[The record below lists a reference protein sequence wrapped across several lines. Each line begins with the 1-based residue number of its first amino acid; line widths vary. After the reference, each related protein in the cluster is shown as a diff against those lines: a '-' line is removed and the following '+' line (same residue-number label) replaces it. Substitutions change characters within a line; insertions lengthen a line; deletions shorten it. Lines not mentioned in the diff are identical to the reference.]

1 MPLPRDFYAQP
12 TLLVAEQLLGKLLV
26 RVVRKGEITGRIV
39 EVEAYIGEEDP
50 ACHAA
55 RGPTRRNS
63 IMYGEPGHA
72 YVYFT
77 YGMHYM
83 LNFVTE
89 PEGFPAAV
97 LIRALEPLDGVG
109 LMRRSRKRRA
119 TRELTSGPGKLCQA
133 LKIDLS
139 LNGADLCRPPLYVED
154 SGTRPEKII
163 WAERVGIR
171 EGCDRLW
178 RCYVAGNPFVSIRA
192 KNENF
197 HNRRR

>member
-26 RVVRKGEITGRIV
+26 RLVGRGAIVGKIV
-39 EVEAYIGEEDP
+39 EVEAYIGEDDP

-63 IMYGEPGHA
+63 VMYGEPGHA

-77 YGMHYM
+77 YGMHHM

-89 PEGFPAAV
+89 PAGFPAAV
-97 LIRALEPLDGVG
+97 LIRALEPVEGVE
-109 LMRRSRKRRA
+109 LMRRWRKGRA
-119 TRELTSGPGKLCQA
+119 TRELTSGPAKLCQA
-133 LKIDLS
+133 LRIDLS

-163 WAERVGIR
+163 WAERIGIR
-171 EGCDRLW
+171 EGRDLLW
-178 RCYVAGNPFVSIRA
+178 RCYIAGNPFVSIRA

-197 HNRRR
+197 HHRR